1 MQASLE
7 QRYAIKFC
15 VKMGNSASE
24 TLEMLRKAYGQARL
38 HRSTDGTKLSRMD
51 ARVWK
56 MNNDQ
61 DASLHLRKVRYPPPP
76 NSSSILTKK

>member
-24 TLEMLRKAYGQARL
+24 TLEMLRKAYGQATLSSVQVYRW
-38 HRSTDGTKLSRMD
+38 HKAFKDGRESAEDEQRSG
-51 ARVWK
+51 RVT
-56 MNNDQ
+56 
-61 DASLHLRKVRYPPPP
+61 
-76 NSSSILTKK
+76 SSK